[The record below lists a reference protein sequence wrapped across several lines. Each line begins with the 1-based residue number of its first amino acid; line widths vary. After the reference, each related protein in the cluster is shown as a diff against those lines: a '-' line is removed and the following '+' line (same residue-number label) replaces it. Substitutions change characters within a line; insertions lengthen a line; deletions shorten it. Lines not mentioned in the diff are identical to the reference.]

1 MNPILP
7 QITGGLGFI
16 LVMAAAFK
24 PQYSGYL
31 APGGAFV
38 EGLFIGGISAI
49 FS

>member
-31 APGGAFV
+31 HPEAPLLRLIYWWDFRY
-38 EGLFIGGISAI
+38 L
-49 FS
+49 